1 MAKRPR
7 YIHAV
12 LLALVRDGYGVELTA
27 TYWSSKLLRTC
38 DGNDQTLGQVEHGQG
53 AFQFQPVRSD
63 VRRRVAIT
71 ATTTNAL
78 LSEAA
83 TVAVFEM
90 AICKAWVMPYDYAI
104 SAAPIGKNFRTQGQL
119 AATRVTDYSLE

>member
-90 AICKAWVMPYDYAI
+90 ATEVYGRLVG
-104 SAAPIGKNFRTQGQL
+104 SAVSPLGGPRSSRFP
-119 AATRVTDYSLE
+119 

>member
-63 VRRRVAIT
+63 VRRRV
-71 ATTTNAL
+71 
-78 LSEAA
+78 
-83 TVAVFEM
+83 VV
-90 AICKAWVMPYDYAI
+90 
-104 SAAPIGKNFRTQGQL
+104 L
-119 AATRVTDYSLE
+119 AALDELRFLGSEFDAVAIAN